1 MKNIFLAGMHTDAGK
16 THASAVLCASF
27 GYEYFKLIQAG
38 APGDSEFIA
47 SFSQKFCDNEL
58 KAIKIHNCGLNLAHA
73 CSPHAGM
80 IKENLNI
87 NALEISLPKNENLL
101 IELAGGLFTPLDRE
115 HFMIDYVAKYDFGV
129 FLVAC
134 EYLGSINHTALSI
147 EALKARNINLLGV
160 IFSNCTDE
168 LSKDFLKKHYN
179 HIKFF
184 ELLYFDDEKSLKNAC
199 ISLKE
204 QILISGVLDD
214 LPR

>member
-1 MKNIFLAGMHTDAGK
+1 MKNIFIAGMHTDAGK
-16 THASAVLCASF
+16 THASAVLCAGF

-38 APGDSEFIA
+38 VPGDSEFIE
-47 SFSQKFCDNEL
+47 SFSQKFCNNEL

-179 HIKFF
+179 YVKFF
-184 ELLYFDDEKSLKNAC
+184 ELLHFDDAKSAQNAC
-199 ISLKE
+199 ISLKK
-204 QILISGVLDD
+204 QILLSGVLND
-214 LPR
+214 L

>member
-87 NALEISLPKNENLL
+87 NGLNIKPAQNENLL

-179 HIKFF
+179 YVKFF
-184 ELLYFDDEKSLKNAC
+184 ELLHFNDAKSAQNACMSLK
-199 ISLKE
+199 K
-204 QILISGVLDD
+204 QILLSGVLND
-214 LPR
+214 L